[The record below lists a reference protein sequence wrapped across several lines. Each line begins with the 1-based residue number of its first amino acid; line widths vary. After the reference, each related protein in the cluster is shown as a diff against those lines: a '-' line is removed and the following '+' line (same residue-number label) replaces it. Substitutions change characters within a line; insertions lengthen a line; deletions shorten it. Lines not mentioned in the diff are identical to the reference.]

1 MGTHGTQFSVVIPAY
16 NAAQWL
22 GQTLESWA
30 RQTVRDFEVIVVD
43 DGSDDA
49 TVAVAEAFH
58 DRLNIQV
65 IRERRSGAPA
75 RPCNVGIRAA
85 QGEIIV
91 HCDADDLATPDR
103 LEWIRHAWEKA
114 GRRDCLIISDFAEVD
129 AQGGLLRKSVLAD
142 YSALQDA
149 NLEPLGNDVVLI
161 QPDAAFT
168 ALLEGSFI
176 RPCSAATPKRVLEK
190 IGGFNEALRNG
201 QDFELYVRITREYP
215 LVWSQRVLASYRI
228 APGSISF
235 RSAIQL
241 APGRLAI
248 FYPLLDLPLTRAQTA
263 TVRRSIADNYE
274 SLGYEYGNRGD
285 VRQSLYAYYRAFT
298 QRPSLDQL
306 RGIAVSVA
314 KFLLRRQRRS

>member
-1 MGTHGTQFSVVIPAY
+1 MGTHGIQFSVVIPAY
-16 NAAQWL
+16 NAGQWL
-22 GQTLESWA
+22 GKTLESWVL
-30 RQTVRDFEVIVVD
+30 QTLRDFEVIVVD

-49 TVAVAEAFH
+49 TVAVAEAFQN
-58 DRLNIQV
+58 RLNIQV
-65 IRERRSGAPA
+65 IRERHSGAPA

-91 HCDADDLATPDR
+91 HCDSDDLATPDR
-103 LEWIRHAWEKA
+103 LEWIRHAWDKA

-129 AQGGLLRKSVLAD
+129 AQGSALRKSMLAD

-149 NLEPLGNDVVLI
+149 NLEPLGDDVVLLE
-161 QPDAAFT
+161 PNAAFS

-190 IGGFNEALRNG
+190 LGGFDEALRNG

-241 APGRLAI
+241 APSRLAI
-248 FYPLLDLPLTRAQTA
+248 FHRLLNLPLSPVQAA
-263 TVRRSIADNYE
+263 SVRRSIACNYE
-274 SLGYEYGNRGD
+274 SLGDAYGSRGD
-285 VRQSLYAYYRAFT
+285 VWQALYAYSRAFIH
-298 QRPSLDQL
+298 RPSVYQL
-306 RGIAVSVA
+306 LGMAVSVA
-314 KFLLRRQRRS
+314 KFVLK